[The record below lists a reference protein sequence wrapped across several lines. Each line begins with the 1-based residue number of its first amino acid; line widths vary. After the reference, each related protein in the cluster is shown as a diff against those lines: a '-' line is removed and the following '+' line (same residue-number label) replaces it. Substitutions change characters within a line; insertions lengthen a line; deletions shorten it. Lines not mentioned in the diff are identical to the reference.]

1 MGSKQGGKGH
11 KLRPV
16 ACFLSALAAAAIFS
30 CAVWYIAIPDSVVSD
45 LIEGALKNSS
55 MSVQVTHLR
64 KGLFFNLAIDSI
76 ALKKSG
82 NTLLTIENAT
92 ARINPFS
99 LFMMRLALYFSGD
112 LGGGKINGRVDLLKG
127 KDRIDVHVGDAHL
140 EDVPFFSIVKL
151 EGKGVL
157 SGDITLENNRGSI
170 RLEIREAALKTGTFG
185 GVTVPLEM
193 FDTARGA
200 FSLGYGML
208 KVTSF
213 SLEGKGIYARI
224 KGVVVGGNT
233 NLTME
238 LMPDK
243 SLMAGDPV
251 FSLLENYRVSPGF
264 YSIPINGNLP
274 L

>member
-1 MGSKQGGKGH
+1 MDSNPGGKGH

-45 LIEGALKNSS
+45 LIEGAFRNSS

-64 KGLFFNLAIDSI
+64 KGLFFNLAIDGI

-99 LFMMRLALYFSGD
+99 LFMMRLTLHFSGD
-112 LGGGKINGRVDLLKG
+112 LGGGKIDGRVDLLKG
-127 KDRIDVHVGDAHL
+127 RDRIDVHVGEAHL
-140 EDVPFFSIVKL
+140 EDVPFFSIIKL

-157 SGDITLENNRGSI
+157 SGDITLENNRGNI

-224 KGVVVGGNT
+224 KGVIVGGNT

-243 SLMAGDPV
+243 SLMASDPV
-251 FSLLENYRVSPGF
+251 FSLLESYRVSPGF